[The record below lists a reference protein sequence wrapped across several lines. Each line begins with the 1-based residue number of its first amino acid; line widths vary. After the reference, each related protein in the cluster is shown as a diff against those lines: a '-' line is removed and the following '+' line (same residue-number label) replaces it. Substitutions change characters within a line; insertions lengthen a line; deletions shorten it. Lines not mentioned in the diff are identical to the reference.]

1 MKKNYLLSGIA
12 VIGLISVFFSS
23 CSEEIPDTPPYV
35 RGEWFKFDAEDTVIT
50 ADAHELLLPVYDI
63 MNDGIQATDWTLG
76 YVKVW
81 DHTMPSYR
89 DPELWPSNPNITY
102 EDWLT
107 IDKQD
112 GKLSLK
118 VKPNQTGYERRVK
131 ISVVNDVCSGSIIVS
146 QLPAGKEV
154 DNTPFEV
161 QARYKGHLYS
171 TMATLDEND
180 KLVYESQE
188 FADLMDSLAKKEGLD
203 IVVTESGIMN
213 IFDSDDTEAI
223 EALDDMRTQV
233 TPGTPFGIITP
244 TIRSRANDGFE
255 EMTSS
260 SLGFFAVFDNDTF
273 QINTYI
279 SRNFM
284 NFDDVFDIVNLKK
297 HNLNDKITSLAVGYN
312 GTNEEVCAV
321 LTVWEDTDFNFEDN
335 DRTKHRVSFIA
346 SYSDKRV
353 SWQNLKSLPCI
364 NSRNTWNDRISS
376 LSFHFGYYNN
386 YWKDY

>member
-63 MNDGIQATDWTLG
+63 MNDGIQATDWTVG

-118 VKPNQTGYERRVK
+118 VKPNHTAYERRVR
-131 ISVVNDVCSGSIIVS
+131 ISVVNERCFGSIIVS
-146 QLPAGKEV
+146 QLPERKEE

-188 FADLMDSLAKKEGLD
+188 FADLMNSLAKKEGLD

-213 IFDSDDTEAI
+213 IFDSNDTEAI
-223 EALDDMRTQV
+223 EALEDMRTQV
-233 TPGTPFGIITP
+233 APGTPFGIVAP
-244 TIRSRANDGFE
+244 TIRSRTNTGFE
-255 EMTSS
+255 GMTSS
-260 SLGFFAVFDNDTF
+260 SLGYCGVFDDNTFSDTHIF
-273 QINTYI
+273 SNLT
-279 SRNFM
+279 S
-284 NFDDVFDIVNLKK
+284 FDDIFDAQNLKSY
-297 HNLNDKITSLAVGYN
+297 NLNDKITSLAVGYN
-312 GTNEEVCAV
+312 GTEDGVCAV
-321 LTVWEDTDFNFEDN
+321 LTVWEDTHFNFEDN

-346 SYSDKRV
+346 TYDNRKI
-353 SWQNLKSLPCI
+353 SWSNLKSLPCI
-364 NSRNTWNDRISS
+364 NSGNSWNDRISS
-376 LSFHFGYYNN
+376 LCFHFGYYNN